1 MMSVDDFVG
10 SVYRTSID
18 DSTEAWERDLLSK
31 VVEDLKL

>member
-10 SVYRTSID
+10 SIFRISIND
-18 DSTEAWERDLLSK
+18 FTEAWERDLLSK